1 MSLSSKSRSKSKRE
15 KHEVSTARPRRR
27 NAPWMS
33 PTREL
38 FATAESLALQIYPW
52 PRLELEVAAT
62 EGVLGLPGDI
72 EARLPRAIW
81 WAVFQLFGADDGEA
95 FNAIFP
101 CISRAVQKDEWRAIS
116 GVAPITTDELT
127 VGKIVAFVAAA
138 RALLIEE
145 PLAERTQLLKL
156 LIEAGTE
163 MRELWIKEIDA
174 ARAGEEGQRLIG
186 LGDGWVRFEDIKST
200 AALKR
205 VLDRNRPTSK
215 SVLV

>member
-1 MSLSSKSRSKSKRE
+1 M
-15 KHEVSTARPRRR
+15 ARDQRRC
-27 NAPWMS
+27 
-33 PTREL
+33 
-38 FATAESLALQIYPW
+38 
-52 PRLELEVAAT
+52 
-62 EGVLGLPGDI
+62 
-72 EARLPRAIW
+72 
-81 WAVFQLFGADDGEA
+81 ADH
-95 FNAIFP
+95 I
-101 CISRAVQKDEWRAIS
+101 
-116 GVAPITTDELT
+116 DELT